1 MFACRADCIRIA
13 GQTLRVMVD
22 LGYAL
27 SGLVDKLL
35 LSKDL
40 TVFL

>member
-1 MFACRADCIRIA
+1 
-13 GQTLRVMVD
+13 MVD